1 MLRSVDGKSL
11 LASMPIFEGLAET
24 DVELLLDIAG
34 TRELAAGEVLFHK
47 GDPANQL
54 YGVLEGRLRVSGETE
69 TGDDV
74 TFAYMDP
81 GEVIGEI
88 ALLDQSPRSAT
99 VGALEFTRL
108 LSLHRDEFL
117 PLLDSHPR
125 VAVQLATVLA
135 GRVRR
140 LSTLMEETI
149 FLTLPSRLAMNLV
162 ALAQAAQNG
171 VADGVSLDISLPHT
185 QLAELSGSTPEK
197 LAQQLQTWER
207 CGLVTVDNGV
217 VIVNGIEGLES
228 LARFLVV

>member
-1 MLRSVDGKSL
+1 MDGKRL
-11 LASMPIFEGLAET
+11 LASMAIFEGLAEA
-24 DVELLLDIAG
+24 DVELLLAITR
-34 TRELAAGEVLFHK
+34 TRELAAGEVLFRK
-47 GDPANQL
+47 GDPGNQL
-54 YGVLEGRLRVSGETE
+54 YGVLEGRLRVFGEAE

-81 GEVIGEI
+81 GEVVGEI

-99 VGALEFTRL
+99 VAALDPTRL

-125 VAVQLATVLA
+125 VAVQLAAVLA
-135 GRVRR
+135 GRLRK

-171 VADGVSLDISLPHT
+171 AADSVSLDISLPHT
-185 QLAELSGSTPEK
+185 QLGELAGSTHEK

-207 CGLVTVDNGV
+207 CGLVTVENGV
-217 VIVNGIEGLES
+217 VTVNGVEGLES

>member
-1 MLRSVDGKSL
+1 MPRSVDAKSL
-11 LASMPIFEGLAET
+11 LASMSIFEGLSGEE
-24 DVELLLDIAG
+24 VELLLGIARK
-34 TRELAAGEVLFHK
+34 RELAEGEVLVRK
-47 GDPANQL
+47 GDPGNQL
-54 YGVLEGRLRVSGETE
+54 YGVLEGRLHVTGETE
-69 TGDDV
+69 TGDEV

-99 VGALEFTRL
+99 VTALEPTRL

-117 PLLDSHPR
+117 ALLDSNPQ
-125 VAVQLATVLA
+125 VAVRLAAVLA
-135 GRVRR
+135 GRVRK

-171 VADGVSLDISLPHT
+171 EAAGVSLDISLPHT
-185 QLAELSGSTPEK
+185 KLAELSGSTPAR
-197 LAQQLQTWER
+197 LAEQLQSWER
-207 CGLVTVDNGV
+207 CGLVTVENGV
-217 VIVNGIEGLES
+217 VTVNGVEGLES